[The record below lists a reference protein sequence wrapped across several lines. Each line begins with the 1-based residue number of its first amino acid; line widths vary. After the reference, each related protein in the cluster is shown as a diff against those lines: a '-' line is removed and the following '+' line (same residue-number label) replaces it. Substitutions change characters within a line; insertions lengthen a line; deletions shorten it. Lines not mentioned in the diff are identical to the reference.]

1 MAQARHTQAT
11 SEHVAT
17 NCNCWYKYSTEA
29 VHVQVEPD
37 NLRFIGAEELWVS
50 LDGMA
55 RRLFGM
61 AALEFADAYK
71 AGKFAGAAVAGD
83 LAALL
88 AYARRPR

>member
-1 MAQARHTQAT
+1 
-11 SEHVAT
+11 
-17 NCNCWYKYSTEA
+17 
-29 VHVQVEPD
+29 
-37 NLRFIGAEELWVS
+37 
-50 LDGMA
+50 MA